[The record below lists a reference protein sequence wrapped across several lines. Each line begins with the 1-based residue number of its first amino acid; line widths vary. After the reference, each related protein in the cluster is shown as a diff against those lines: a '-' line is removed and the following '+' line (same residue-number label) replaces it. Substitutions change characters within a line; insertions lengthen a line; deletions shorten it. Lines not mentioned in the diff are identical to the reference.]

1 MEGSGRTFD
10 LLFCAVCALTL
21 THTHVRGSC
30 SLLMR
35 APRLGYFTGLP
46 RCHIYYI
53 IIVSNHIAVAL
64 QSGVDSRWEGL
75 VSCMGLGETEVS
87 YREWGLL
94 SPALASRRLTF
105 VDIFVHEQSLPN
117 LWIEA

>member
-1 MEGSGRTFD
+1 
-10 LLFCAVCALTL
+10 
-21 THTHVRGSC
+21 
-30 SLLMR
+30 MR

-64 QSGVDSRWEGL
+64 QSGVGSRWEGL

-94 SPALASRRLTF
+94 SPTLASRRLTF

-117 LWIEA
+117 LWIEAWEVHQGSDGSSLVIEWNQ